1 MPGLAQIAPAF
12 NLFFTTGV
20 MVGLAGA
27 SAPLIFL
34 ISMVGMCATAS
45 SLAQFAGVYPSA
57 GSFITYITRAIGT
70 RSRWRSASSPSSGYM
85 IAFGGIYIFVGSYIA
100 QNVFSSPHIWGFTQ
114 IITILYGVL
123 VVAPVVV
130 GLKFGVRVTA
140 ALYVFEVVL
149 LLVLS
154 LTILAK
160 GGAGGLSATPS
171 TGPAA
176 AAGTMCCWR
185 SAWPCSPSA
194 GAGR

>member
-20 MVGLAGA
+20 IVALAGA

-70 RSRWRSASSPSSGYM
+70 KVAVAIGVITILGYM
-85 IAFGGIYIFVGSYIA
+85 IAIA
-100 QNVFSSPHIWGFTQ
+100 ENVLSSPHIWGFTQ

-140 ALYVFEVVL
+140 ALYAFEVVRQCAARQRRAL
-149 LLVLS
+149 HCPS
-154 LTILAK
+154 TITEDPAGPGVQILRADAT
-160 GGAGGLSATPS
+160 GPHARGRFRASAVEAQREGGL
-171 TGPAA
+171 G
-176 AAGTMCCWR
+176 
-185 SAWPCSPSA
+185 
-194 GAGR
+194 